1 MFGVV
6 HAGVGY
12 ECTPTPVQTR
22 LLYGNSF
29 EAEIVWSTHTAGHST
44 SFAIQLAANSQPQR
58 YAFCLTRMT
67 DRHTCKHT
75 GTESTPTL
83 SLLLRLA
90 CVSTPLSHLP
100 CQVSC
105 EGVHVAAS
113 VVCTCKQVDC
123 SAYCR
128 SPSLQ
133 SASDCTLPALA
144 RGLMQTGMSW
154 LQAQPVASRIWHI
167 TGCSN
172 AALAEQPGLLDDWS
186 RNWGAIL

>member
-29 EAEIVWSTHTAGHST
+29 EAEIVWSTHTARHST
-44 SFAIQLAANSQPQR
+44 SFAIQLATNSQPQR
-58 YAFCLTRMT
+58 YASCLTWMT

-100 CQVSC
+100 CQVA
-105 EGVHVAAS
+105 VR
-113 VVCTCKQVDC
+113 VCMLL
-123 SAYCR
+123 
-128 SPSLQ
+128 LQ
-133 SASDCTLPALA
+133 LCALA
-144 RGLMQTGMSW
+144 NRWT
-154 LQAQPVASRIWHI
+154 AAPTAEAPAYRVPVTARCPRLH
-167 TGCSN
+167 
-172 AALAEQPGLLDDWS
+172 AD
-186 RNWGAIL
+186 